1 MISLKR
7 LESMRRWQREG
18 GVAGRDIDRHA
29 GWALRAGMLRIGG
42 LWAPVTLIPTWALAP
57 AIAKAEAEHARHR
70 TEEMRDVHRRRAFD
84 AAMQRSPEVGAL
96 GDAIRT
102 DSWRRHCAYAAWWN
116 GRRIHA
122 WHSLRT
128 WAYYDEV
135 GDVDWER
142 LAVKLDSGT
151 VTGDNEDR
159 KGRT

>member
-7 LESMRRWQREG
+7 LEAMRRWQREG
-18 GVAGRDIDRHA
+18 GAYHETHTT
-29 GWALRAGMLRIGG
+29 WAERAGFLVIARMWEYHMTPL
-42 LWAPVTLIPTWALAP
+42 VPTDALSP

-128 WAYYDEV
+128 WVCYDEV
-135 GDVDWER
+135 GDVNWER
-142 LAVKLDSGT
+142 LAAKLDSST
-151 VTGDNEDR
+151 VTGDNEAR